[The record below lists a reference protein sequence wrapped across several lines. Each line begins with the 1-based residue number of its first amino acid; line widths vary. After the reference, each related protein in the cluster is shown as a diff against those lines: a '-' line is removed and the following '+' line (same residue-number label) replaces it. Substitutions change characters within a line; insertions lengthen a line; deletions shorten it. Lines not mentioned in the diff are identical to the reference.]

1 MTPAHRIYERLGFVR
16 APDRDW
22 EPEPGIR
29 LVAYLLA
36 L

>member
-1 MTPAHRIYERLGFVR
+1 LGFVR